1 MKLPIRKRAWAKIN
15 IIDMEVNNMGKYF
28 YNKKKSEDKSRKIT
42 GEQIRK
48 GNYIPW
54 KSIES
59 KISNE
64 QMIPTE
70 IRERECYPDYVSD
83 SAKMNKT
90 NQ

>member
-1 MKLPIRKRAWAKIN
+1 
-15 IIDMEVNNMGKYF
+15 MGKF
-28 YNKKKSEDKSRKIT
+28 FNKQQEHKAKVDKERAEKI
-42 GEQIRK
+42 RN

-59 KISNE
+59 KVYNE

-83 SAKMNKT
+83 WVKMNKT

>member
-1 MKLPIRKRAWAKIN
+1 
-15 IIDMEVNNMGKYF
+15 MEEIMGKF
-28 YNKKKSEDKSRKIT
+28 FNKQQEQKAKVDKERVN
-42 GEQIRK
+42 QLRK

-54 KSIES
+54 RSIES
-59 KISNE
+59 KVHNE

-83 SAKMNKT
+83 WARMNKT